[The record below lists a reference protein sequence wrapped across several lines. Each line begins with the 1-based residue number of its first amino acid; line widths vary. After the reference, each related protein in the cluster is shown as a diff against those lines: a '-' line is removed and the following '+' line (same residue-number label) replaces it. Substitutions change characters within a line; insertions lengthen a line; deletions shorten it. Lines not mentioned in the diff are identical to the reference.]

1 MRITLC
7 AAIACLLA
15 SWVIAQEAA
24 IENNY
29 DPSTIQVSK

>member
-1 MRITLC
+1 MKIILC

-15 SWVIAQEAA
+15 SWVIAQEEA

-29 DPSTIQVSK
+29 DPSTIQVSR